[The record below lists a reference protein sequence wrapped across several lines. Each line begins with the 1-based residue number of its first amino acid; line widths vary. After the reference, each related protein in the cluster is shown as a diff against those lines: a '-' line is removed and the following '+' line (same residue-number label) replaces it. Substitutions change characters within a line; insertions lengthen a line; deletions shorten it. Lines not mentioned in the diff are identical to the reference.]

1 VEGTFDTIDDTGC
14 LIVRTA
20 AGKRMPITAGEV
32 HFGTAASVG
41 AA

>member
-1 VEGTFDTIDDTGC
+1 
-14 LIVRTA
+14 VRTGD
-20 AGKRMPITAGEV
+20 GKRVSVAAGEV